1 MTRINTLEAQLKV
14 YQILVQ
20 SYRHT
25 KMARN
30 IEIMN
35 GTNTKNKKPR
45 ALHLQK
51 GPHVHGPGSKM
62 EYL

>member
-1 MTRINTLEAQLKV
+1 MTRINTLEARLKV

-20 SYRHT
+20 FYRHT
-25 KMARN
+25 KKART
-30 IEIMN
+30 IEITN
-35 GTNTKNKKPR
+35 CTNTKNKKPR

-51 GPHVHGPGSKM
+51 GPHVHGPGPKM